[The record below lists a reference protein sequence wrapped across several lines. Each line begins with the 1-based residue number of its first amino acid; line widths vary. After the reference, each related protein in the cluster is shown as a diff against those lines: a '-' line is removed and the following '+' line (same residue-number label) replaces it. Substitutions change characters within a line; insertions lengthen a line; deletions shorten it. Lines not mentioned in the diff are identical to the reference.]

1 MSDKRIALITGGA
14 SGMGLEVAKSLL
26 SDAWTVYILDMNETN
41 GQAVVKQNPGLHFL
55 SVDVTSWPSLSS
67 SFDKVFRAEGSID
80 FVFAN
85 AGILDLQNFYHKDEA
100 LPPAEPN
107 QRSIDINLNA
117 AINTVHLARHYLLA
131 SGHPAE
137 KPPSIVVTASIASFV
152 SFS

>member
-1 MSDKRIALITGGA
+1 MSDKRIAIITGGA

-117 AINTVHLARHYLLA
+117 AIN
-131 SGHPAE
+131 
-137 KPPSIVVTASIASFV
+137 
-152 SFS
+152 